1 MARSWKVN
9 LIVAS
14 ILAFSIFLGFGLII
28 PIFPHYVEE
37 LGGGATEI
45 GILLGAFMFTRSF
58 LARPFG
64 KLSDRIGRKGV
75 ILTGMF
81 LYALLA
87 FLFTLPNTWWGLI
100 FVRVMQGTASAMV
113 WPVGEALVVD
123 SAPPSKRSKA
133 ISTYILLSNIG
144 FVAGPLIG
152 ASILYIAREWVG
164 LSDLATIRTPF
175 YFTSG
180 LAFVAAIFGVFYL
193 ENKLRLKK
201 IEEQRVKEKE
211 AYARLSKRTRL
222 SLNMLYTNSFFE
234 GFSWS
239 MAAAVMALFMD
250 FNFGMDYISFSIL
263 FGFALGLSLIVVKL
277 TGGLPDKYG
286 RKPFIVHASLWG
298 RVSAIIM
305 AFTPLLPFGQV
316 LAMGTYALRDMGR
329 MIAQP
334 ATRALQADLVPTRVR
349 GRMIATIQAISNVGA
364 TIGPILGGII
374 WDVSKNR
381 TFDIFFMDLPGYA
394 IPFLLSAIAG
404 IIAALL
410 VHRFVHEPKRIEP
423 VIK

>member
-64 KLSDRIGRKGV
+64 KLSDRIGRKAV

-87 FLFTLPNTWWGLI
+87 YLFTLPDSWWGLI

-123 SAPPSKRSKA
+123 SAPPTKRSSA

-152 ASILYIAREWVG
+152 ASILFVAREWIG

-175 YFTSG
+175 YFTSA
-180 LAFVAAIFGVFYL
+180 LAFIAAIFGVFFL

-201 IEEQRVKEKE
+201 IEEQRKREKE
-211 AYARLSKRTRL
+211 AYASLTKRTKL
-222 SLNMLYTNSFFE
+222 SLKMLYTNSFFE

-239 MAAAVMALFMD
+239 MAAGVMALFMEY
-250 FNFGMDYISFSIL
+250 NFGMDYIEFSIL
-263 FGFALGLSLIVVKL
+263 FGMALGLSLVVVKI
-277 TGGLPDKYG
+277 TGGLPDRYG
-286 RKPFIVHASLWG
+286 RKPFIVQSSIWG
-298 RVSAIIM
+298 RIATIVMS
-305 AFTPLLPFGQV
+305 FSPLFPLGQV
-316 LAMGTYALRDMGR
+316 LAIVTYALKDMGR

-364 TIGPILGGII
+364 TIGPVLGGII
-374 WDVSKNR
+374 WDLSKKR
-381 TFDIFFMDLPGYA
+381 TFDLLILDLPGYSV
-394 IPFLLSAIAG
+394 PFLLSSIAG

-410 VHRFVHEPKRIEP
+410 VHRFVHEPRKKKP
-423 VIK
+423 VTR